1 MADGGKLIIK
11 IDGDDSGYRKV
22 TGGLSKYGGATLKSL
37 AVGAAAVGTAIIGT
51 GTAAIKAYGDYE
63 QLAGG
68 AKLMFGNA
76 YDYIAEKA
84 KTSFKDVQM
93 SHNDYLK
100 QVNGLAVGLKT
111 AMGGSEQAA
120 AELADKIITAEADIV
135 AATGNAA
142 ENVQNAFNGIM
153 KNNFTMLDNLQIGI
167 TPTKEGFQ
175 ELIDKVNAWNAENG
189 KMTKYTINNVA
200 DCQSAL
206 VDYIEMQGL
215 SGYASKE
222 ASQTIQGSFAM
233 VKASI
238 TDLLAGL
245 TDPKQDISVL
255 IKNVFESLKIF
266 AENIKPRVKE
276 VLSGIGSVVQELA
289 PLLIT
294 EIMNLIPEIVPV
306 IIESGVQL
314 GQSFITAI
322 TDQFPLLTS
331 GLTVIGTMF
340 AAFKIGTTIQGIVQG
355 FQQAQISLALFTA
368 QTNGASIAQA
378 ALNGTLSIGEAVV
391 ALLTG
396 KMSLAQIAQAA
407 LAKGQAALNAVMAAN
422 PIALVVLAIGALIA
436 IFVTLWNNCEGF
448 REFWISLW
456 DNIVAW
462 VSGAVEKIKV
472 FFTEKIPQAFQ
483 AVIDFIKNN
492 WQAILTFITNPIAGA
507 LSLLYNLNPKFKEW
521 VDGLVAK
528 IKTWFSGM
536 KDIGK
541 NLLEGLWNGINDK
554 VAWLK
559 GKVSGVVDKI
569 KSWFTGKDG
578 FDTHSP
584 SKWSEG
590 VAENVDE
597 GFAKG
602 IIGKKNVVYSSFK
615 ELMKNKPKWAS
626 DFMVN
631 MQSVMPSLMSGLT
644 GFSPLAPTYALES
657 GNTVQHYTTYTERGP
672 IVVEG
677 RVELDGREVGRIVV
691 DEGDAERRR
700 RG

>member
-11 IDGDDSGYRKV
+11 IDGDDSGYRKA
-22 TGGLSKYGGATLKSL
+22 TGGLSKIGGAALKGL
-37 AVGAAAVGTAIIGT
+37 AVGATAVGSAVIGI
-51 GTAAIKAYGDYE
+51 GTAAIKAYGDFE
-63 QLAGG
+63 QFAGG
-68 AKLMFGNA
+68 AELMFGGA
-76 YDYIAEKA
+76 FDYIEEKA
-84 KTSFKDVQM
+84 KNAFKTVQL
-93 SHNDYLK
+93 SQNDYLK
-100 QVNGLAVGLKT
+100 QVNGFAVGLKT

-120 AELADKIITAEADIV
+120 AELADRIVNAEADIV

-189 KMTKYTINNVA
+189 KMTQYTIDNVA

-222 ASQTIQGSFAM
+222 AAGTIQGSFAM
-233 VKASI
+233 LSASWQN
-238 TDLLAGL
+238 LLTGMA
-245 TDPKQDISVL
+245 DPEQDIGALLENLMESVTAVIGNLLPVIEATLPNIVDAFASLLPQVLDVITNLLPQLLPVVINGIAALGTAIAQAIPTIIDVL
-255 IKNVFESLKIF
+255 IANLPMLIDAALQIVLALANGLAESLPELIPSVIE
-266 AENIKPRVKE
+266 AIITIVETLIDNIDMLIDAAIE
-276 VLSGIGSVVQELA
+276 IILA
-289 PLLIT
+289 LADGLIKSLP
-294 EIMNLIPEIVPV
+294 MLIEKLPEIVIKIVDALVENAPKL
-306 IIESGVQL
+306 IMAALELILML
-314 GQSFITAI
+314 GQ
-322 TDQFPLLTS
+322 
-331 GLTVIGTMF
+331 GLI
-340 AAFKIGTTIQGIVQG
+340 
-355 FQQAQISLALFTA
+355 
-368 QTNGASIAQA
+368 
-378 ALNGTLSIGEAVV
+378 
-391 ALLTG
+391 
-396 KMSLAQIAQAA
+396 
-407 LAKGQAALNAVMAAN
+407 
-422 PIALVVLAIGALIA
+422 
-436 IFVTLWNNCEGF
+436 
-448 REFWISLW
+448 
-456 DNIVAW
+456 
-462 VSGAVEKIKV
+462 
-472 FFTEKIPQAFQ
+472 
-483 AVIDFIKNN
+483 
-492 WQAILTFITNPIAGA
+492 QAIPTLIENIPKILEAMFKALTAG
-507 LSLLYNLNPKFKEW
+507 
-521 VDGLVAK
+521 VA
-528 IKTWFSGM
+528 TMGN
-536 KDIGK
+536 IGK

-559 GKVSGVVDKI
+559 SKVSGVVDKI

-626 DFMVN
+626 DFMIN

-644 GFSPLAPTYALES
+644 GFSPLTPTYALES

-677 RVELDGREVGRIVV
+677 RVELDGREVGRMVV